1 VERKEKKMN
10 AINKPKI
17 LIYDDENI
25 KYITGYVGYVD
36 VSCEPECV
44 NFIDGH
50 STYIRPLSS
59 DFRCSISDYDELNNI
74 ELDETTMKRIAKYN
88 KEQECKRL
96 DKEIEEKKKRIQ
108 LLEGVLEDREKRVD
122 MLKKYIANIFDIEI
136 KEDEDDYDEWD

>member
-1 VERKEKKMN
+1 MN

-88 KEQECKRL
+88 KEIDIKKL
-96 DKEIEEKKKRIQ
+96 DEEIEEKKEKIQ
-108 LLEGVLEDREKRVD
+108 RLESILEDREKRVD
-122 MLKKYIANIFDIEI
+122 KLKKYIAEIYDIDI
-136 KEDEDDYDEWD
+136 KENEEDDDDDDDYDEWD